1 MITQMTFVISE
12 EENASRRME
21 MCLYHKELV
30 RGGKKQQQGI
40 QSKLV
45 SFRKEVLVSGYGKTG
60 KA

>member
-12 EENASRRME
+12 EENAFRRKE

-30 RGGKKQQQGI
+30 KKKKKQQGI

-45 SFRKEVLVSGYGKTG
+45 SFRNEVLVSGYGKTG
-60 KA
+60 EA